1 MSILP
6 IVAWPDHRLAQ
17 VCEPIGEID
26 DALRQLVG
34 DMFETMY
41 DAPGRGLAAPQVGV
55 LSRVFVM
62 DATWKEG
69 EMSPIACINP
79 VITPLGDAHSTNE
92 EACLSIV
99 GVSAEV
105 TRPNRIEMSYTNLNG
120 EQITEQLE
128 GFSAI
133 CAQHE
138 MDHLEGRVIFDH
150 LDALA
155 RAALEAD
162 YKDLK

>member
-1 MSILP
+1 MSVLP
-6 IVAWPDHRLAQ
+6 IVAWPDQRLST
-17 VCEPIGEID
+17 VCAPVQSID
-26 DALRQLVG
+26 DDLRRLVG

-41 DAPGRGLAAPQVGV
+41 DAPGRGLAGPQVGV

-69 EMSPIACINP
+69 EMTPLACINP
-79 VITPLGDAHSTNE
+79 SITPLGEAHSTNE

-105 TRPNRIEMSYTNLNG
+105 TRPNQISLSFTDLNG
-120 EQITEQLE
+120 EEATMELE
-128 GFSAI
+128 GFAAI

-150 LDALA
+150 LEAPA
-155 RAALEAD
+155 RAALESE
-162 YKDLK
+162 YKGLT